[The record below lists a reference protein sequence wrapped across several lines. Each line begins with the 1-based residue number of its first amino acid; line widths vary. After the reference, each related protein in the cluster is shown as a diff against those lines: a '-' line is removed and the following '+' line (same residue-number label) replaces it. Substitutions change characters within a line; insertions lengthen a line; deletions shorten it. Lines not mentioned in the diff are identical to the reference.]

1 MLITARVFLTHCYSL
16 NYHHWSVQV
25 WFTVGQVSINP
36 PSLVENAQDTVQAVM
51 LHDVDVEVGG
61 GVEDGEE
68 VGQLCNTG

>member
-1 MLITARVFLTHCYSL
+1 MFLTHSYGVD
-16 NYHHWSVQV
+16 YHHWSAQV

-36 PSLVENAQDTVQAVM
+36 SSLVENAQNAVQAVM

-68 VGQLCNTG
+68 VGDLRNTG